1 MPFVRIWVHLIW
13 STKSREK
20 LILPEL
26 KPALY
31 HELKLA
37 AIITDGKNFEMNINL

>member
-26 KPALY
+26 KPALLD
-31 HELKLA
+31 HLRLNAKEKISGL
-37 AIITDGKNFEMNINL
+37 IR